1 MASNFARRSQI
12 RPAVRPPRQIRTVVV
27 DKHLVPKDIRGH
39 WPPRLDLRSCSNL
52 NQGLSVIPEEGS
64 PPGGGGFLV
73 LTPTERSRKL
83 TTMSGRFFLT
93 DVNVVECQ
101 SDGVSNNYLGHNHC
115 DCTDFVDS
123 VCKTI
128 ARSRRHSV

>member
-1 MASNFARRSQI
+1 M
-12 RPAVRPPRQIRTVVV
+12 
-27 DKHLVPKDIRGH
+27 
-39 WPPRLDLRSCSNL
+39 
-52 NQGLSVIPEEGS
+52 
-64 PPGGGGFLV
+64 V

-101 SDGVSNNYLGHNHC
+101 SAGVDNYLSHHC